1 MYIHVVRDGLY
12 TIHNNLC
19 NSYLRTAMVP
29 GINDVNA
36 QIDVNFNIL
45 HQLFGLDDVKLST
58 ILSQDLG
65 FHLF

>member
-1 MYIHVVRDGLY
+1 
-12 TIHNNLC
+12 
-19 NSYLRTAMVP
+19 MVP

-65 FHLF
+65 FHLFWIMLL